1 MKKRIILAAL
11 LALTLLFCVSC
22 GGAMKGDAYA
32 PDAPSLESGGDGW
45 GGGAFGDKE
54 EVNDSLADS
63 STSVAPDRKIIKTV
77 NQTVETE
84 EYDKFI
90 DELRSAV
97 SAYGGYVSNSSYNGG
112 GIYNEYS
119 TRRASFEIRI
129 PAERL
134 DEFTAAVGGLGAV
147 TYYQEWTNDV
157 TLSYVDITG
166 KISVLE
172 AEEAALLAILAK
184 AETTADLIAIRES
197 LTDVQGNLASLRAQ
211 KKVLDDKVAYSTV
224 NLTLREV
231 KRVQSADIGFLEEVG
246 NEFSDSLEDIGYG
259 FRSFFVWLI
268 GDSLYILIVCAVAT
282 AAFFVLRAIIR
293 RLVATRVKKK
303 AENTQKDGE

>member
-11 LALTLLFCVSC
+11 LAFALLFCVSC

-32 PDAPSLESGGDGW
+32 PDAPTLDSGGDGW

-54 EVNDSLADS
+54 EANDSLTDS
-63 STSVAPDRKIIKTV
+63 SISVAPERKIIKTV

-90 DELRSAV
+90 DELRAAV
-97 SAYGGYVSNSSYNGG
+97 TAFGGYVFNSSYSGG

-119 TRRASFEIRI
+119 ARRASFEIRI

-134 DEFTAAVGGLGAV
+134 DEFTAAVDGLGAV
-147 TYYQEWTNDV
+147 TYYQEWTNDI

-197 LTDVQGNLASLRAQ
+197 LTEVQGNLASLRAQ
-211 KKVLDDKVAYSTV
+211 QKVLDDKVAYSTV
-224 NLTLREV
+224 HLTLREV
-231 KRVQSADIGFLEEVG
+231 KRVQATDIGFLEEVG

-268 GDSLYILIVCAVAT
+268 GDSLYILMACAIATVA
-282 AAFFVLRAIIR
+282 FLVLRAVIKRI
-293 RLVATRVKKK
+293 VATRVKKRAK
-303 AENTQKDGE
+303 TAQNDGE

>member
-11 LALTLLFCVSC
+11 LALALTFCVSC
-22 GGAMKGDAYA
+22 GGAMKDEVFA
-32 PDAPSLESGGDGW
+32 PDVPSLDSGSDGW

-54 EVNDSLADS
+54 DVNDSLTD
-63 STSVAPDRKIIKTV
+63 TSITNAPDRKIIKTV

-84 EYDKFI
+84 EYEKFI
-90 DELRSAV
+90 DELRAAV
-97 SAYGGYVSNSSYNGG
+97 TAYGGYVSNSSYSGG
-112 GIYNEYS
+112 GIYNEYAN
-119 TRRASFEIRI
+119 RRASFEIRI

-134 DEFTAAVGGLGAV
+134 DEFTAAVDGLGAV

-172 AEEAALLAILAK
+172 AEEAALLAILAR

-197 LTDVQGNLASLRAQ
+197 LTDVQGELASLRAQ

-231 KRVQSADIGFLEEVG
+231 KRVQSSDQSLLEEIG
-246 NEFSDSLEDIGYG
+246 GEFSDSLEDIGSG
-259 FRSFFVWLI
+259 FRAFFVWLI
-268 GDSLYILIVCAVAT
+268 GDSLYILIACAIAT
-282 AAFFVLRAIIR
+282 AAFFVLRAVIR
-293 RLVATRVKKK
+293 RIVATRVKKK
-303 AENTQKDGE
+303 AEKEQKDGE